1 MKNIVMEGVTKLAFD
16 AINGS
21 PVGKSKIEMSNAVRE
36 AVLEACGGEWDYYKF
51 MDNEFKVYA
60 IISEV
65 MTSAMNASFANRFS
79 NFADFKDEAMGDNT
93 YFTVEDAKVYPMYS
107 VARGDGDVERQ
118 KIIDRKFKVDTVKKA
133 IKLYEEVDQFMAGRM
148 SFERLVEKA
157 TIAWENYIGL
167 LISDTIYGSYASV
180 DTPYKATGSYDAST
194 LMGIMEHV
202 KAATGAV
209 SLQIW
214 GSSTGLGSVSD
225 GFGYSDA
232 AKDKANNLGYWGEF
246 RGASMFEMP
255 QAYRPLS
262 QTLAVNT
269 AHIIILPADEK
280 IVKVVFEGQ
289 VFVGRTEGERNDEQ
303 IEFKISR
310 RVGAAS
316 IVLPEGNFGFYK
328 FT

>member
-1 MKNIVMEGVTKLAFD
+1 MKNIVMEGISRIAFD
-16 AINGS
+16 AITGN
-21 PVGKSKIEMSNAVRE
+21 PVGKTKLEMSNAVRA
-36 AVLEACGGEWDYYKF
+36 AVLEACGGEWNYYKF

-79 NFADFKDEAMGDNT
+79 AFADFKDEAMGDKT

-133 IKLYEEVDQFMAGRM
+133 IKLYEELDQFMAGRM
-148 SFERLVEKA
+148 DFGRLVEKA

-167 LISDTIYGSYASV
+167 LISDTMYGSYAAV
-180 DTPYKATGSYDAST
+180 DTPYKATGAYDADT
-194 LMGIMEHV
+194 LAGIIEHV
-202 KAATGAV
+202 KAATSAV
-209 SLQIW
+209 GLQIW
-214 GSSTGLGSVSD
+214 GSSTALGSISD

-232 AKDKANNLGYWGEF
+232 AKDRANSLGYWGEF
-246 RGASMFEMP
+246 RGTTMFEFP

-262 QTLAVNT
+262 QTLGVNT

-280 IVKVVFEGQ
+280 IIKVVFEGE
-289 VFVGRTEGERNDEQ
+289 VFVGRSEGERNDEQ

-310 RVGAAS
+310 RVGAGA
-316 IVLPEGNFGFYK
+316 IVLPEGNFGIYK